1 MIALLFYVLVMAALI
16 GGIVWIADRG
26 GSVTFVW
33 DAWEVTTETSML
45 ILGILLLVVV
55 SVVAVLL
62 FQWFWRAPRRIR
74 LALGERRK
82 EKGWKALTSG
92 LVAVA
97 AGDAPGARA
106 HARRADRLL
115 DRPPLTLLLTAQA
128 AQLDGDDNEA
138 DRRFRAMLERPE
150 TEFLGLRGLMAAA
163 LRKGDH
169 EAAAGYARKA
179 HALRPDA
186 AWAAEAV
193 FELQTRA
200 GDWTAARQ
208 TLKSARDRKVIE
220 AAPGRR
226 RHAVLLV
233 EEAVRAHEEER
244 RDEALKLARTAHGE
258 APDLVPAGCILARLL
273 IDSGKGS
280 QAVRVVEK
288 TWKMAPHPDLA
299 DLYIEI
305 WSDEGANRYRRM
317 ERLLNLN
324 EDDREA
330 HVAAARVAMES
341 RLTGEM
347 RRHLNAIGAVGLVP
361 REIRLWVDLETS
373 ENNAEKAAEW
383 QTRMIEASP
392 DRTWQCSGCGQIT
405 RTWRAVCDGC
415 GRFDSMVWR
424 SPGAVEETRPP
435 VLASPGPAEPA
446 TLS

>member
-383 QTRMIEASP
+383 QARMIEASP

-424 SPGAVEETRPP
+424 SPGAVEETRAP
-435 VLASPGPAEPA
+435 VLASPGPAEPV

>member
-1 MIALLFYVLVMAALI
+1 MIALLFCVIVMAAVI

-26 GSVTFVW
+26 GRVTFVW
-33 DAWEVTTETSML
+33 DVWEVTTETPIL
-45 ILGILLLVVV
+45 ILGILVLVFV
-55 SVVAVLL
+55 SVLAVLL
-62 FQWFWRAPRRIR
+62 LQWIWRGPRRIR
-74 LALGERRK
+74 LALGDRRK
-82 EKGWKALTSG
+82 EKGWRALTAG

-106 HARRADRLL
+106 HAMRADRLL

-128 AQLDGDDNEA
+128 AQLDGDDKEA

-208 TLKSARDRKVIE
+208 TLKSARDRKVVE
-220 AAPGRR
+220 AGPGRR

-233 EEAVRAHEEER
+233 EEAVRAYGEGR
-244 RDEALKLARTAHGE
+244 REEALKLARTAHGE
-258 APDLVPAGCILARLL
+258 APDLVPASCILARLL
-273 IDSGKGS
+273 IDSGKGA

-299 DLYIEI
+299 DLYIEA
-305 WSDEGANRYRRM
+305 WSADGANRYRRM
-317 ERLLNLN
+317 ERLLHLN

-330 HVAAARVAMES
+330 HVAAARMAHES
-341 RLTGEM
+341 KLTGEM
-347 RRHLNAIGAVGLVP
+347 RRHLNAIGTTDLAP
-361 REIRLWVDLETS
+361 REIRLWVDLETGE
-373 ENNAEKAAEW
+373 ENTEEAAKW
-383 QTRMIEASP
+383 QASMIQASP
-392 DRTWQCSGCGQIT
+392 DRAWQCSGCGHVI
-405 RTWRAVCDGC
+405 RTWHAVCEGC

-424 SPGAVEETRPP
+424 SPGTVKVTGSS
-435 VLASPGPAEPA
+435 VLTSPGPAETG

>member
-324 EDDREA
+324 VDDREA

-347 RRHLNAIGAVGLVP
+347 RRHLNAIGTAGLVP

-435 VLASPGPAEPA
+435 FLASPGPAEPA

>member
-1 MIALLFYVLVMAALI
+1 MIALLFYVVVMAAVI
-16 GGIVWIADRG
+16 GGIVWVADRG

-33 DAWEVTTETSML
+33 DVWEVTTDTPIL
-45 ILGILLLVVV
+45 ILGVLVLVVV
-55 SVVAVLL
+55 SVLAVLL
-62 FQWFWRAPRRIR
+62 LQWIWRGPRRIR
-74 LALGERRK
+74 LALGDRRK
-82 EKGWKALTSG
+82 EKGWQALTSG

-97 AGDAPGARA
+97 AGDAPGARS
-106 HARRADRLL
+106 HAKRADRLL

-128 AQLDGDDNEA
+128 AQLDGDENEA
-138 DRRFRAMLERPE
+138 DKRFRAMLERPE

-208 TLKSARDRKVIE
+208 TLKSARDRKVVE

-233 EEAVRAHEEER
+233 EEAVRTHEEGR
-244 RDEALKLARTAHGE
+244 REEALKLARTAHGE

-273 IDSGKGS
+273 IDSGKGT

-299 DLYIEI
+299 DLYIEA
-305 WSDEGANRYRRM
+305 WGDDGANRYRRM

-341 RLTGEM
+341 KLTGEI
-347 RRHLNAIGAVGLVP
+347 RRHLNAIGTTGLVP

-373 ENNAEKAAEW
+373 EENAGEAAKW
-383 QTRMIEASP
+383 QASMIEASP
-392 DRTWQCSGCGQIT
+392 DRTWQCSGCGHIT
-405 RTWRAVCDGC
+405 RTWHAVCEGC

-424 SPGAVEETRPP
+424 SPGAVEETGPS
-435 VLASPGPAEPA
+435 VLASPGPAEPV

>member
-1 MIALLFYVLVMAALI
+1 MIALLFYVVVMAAVI
-16 GGIVWIADRG
+16 GGIVWVADRG

-33 DAWEVTTETSML
+33 DVWEVTTDTPIL
-45 ILGILLLVVV
+45 ILGILVLVVV
-55 SVVAVLL
+55 SVLAVLL
-62 FQWFWRAPRRIR
+62 LQWIWRGPRRIR
-74 LALGERRK
+74 LALGNRRK
-82 EKGWKALTSG
+82 EKGWQALTSG

-138 DRRFRAMLERPE
+138 DQRFRAMLERPE

-208 TLKSARDRKVIE
+208 TLKSARDRKVLE

-233 EEAVRAHEEER
+233 EEAVRAREEER
-244 RDEALKLARTAHGE
+244 REEALKLARTAHGE

-273 IDSGKGS
+273 IDSGKGT

-299 DLYIEI
+299 DLYIEA
-305 WSDEGANRYRRM
+305 WGDDGANLYRRM

-347 RRHLNAIGAVGLVP
+347 RRHLNAIGTTGLAP

-373 ENNAEKAAEW
+373 EENAEEAAKW
-383 QTRMIEASP
+383 QASMIEASP
-392 DRTWQCSGCGQIT
+392 DRTWQCSGCGHIT
-405 RTWRAVCDGC
+405 RTWHAVCEGC
-415 GRFDSMVWR
+415 GRFDSMIWH
-424 SPGAVEETRPP
+424 SPGALEDAGPSI
-435 VLASPGPAEPA
+435 LASP
-446 TLS
+446 

>member
-1 MIALLFYVLVMAALI
+1 MIALLFYVIVMAAVI

-33 DAWEVTTETSML
+33 DVWEVTTDTPIL

-55 SVVAVLL
+55 SVIAVLL
-62 FQWFWRAPRRIR
+62 LLWIWRGPRRIR
-74 LALGERRK
+74 LALGDRRK
-82 EKGWKALTSG
+82 EKGWQALTSG

-106 HARRADRLL
+106 HAKRADRLL

-128 AQLDGDDNEA
+128 AQLDGDDKEA
-138 DRRFRAMLERPE
+138 NRRFRAMLERPE

-169 EAAAGYARKA
+169 EAAAEYARKA

-220 AAPGRR
+220 AVPGRR

-233 EEAVRAHEEER
+233 EEAERANEEGR
-244 RDEALKLARTAHGE
+244 RDEALKLARSAHGE

-273 IDSGKGS
+273 IDSGKGT

-288 TWKMAPHPDLA
+288 TWKMSPHPDLA
-299 DLYIEI
+299 DLYIEV

-317 ERLLNLN
+317 ERLLDLN

-347 RRHLNAIGAVGLVP
+347 RRHLNAIGTKGLAP

-373 ENNAEKAAEW
+373 EDNAEKAAEW
-383 QTRMIEASP
+383 QSRMIEASP
-392 DRTWQCSGCGQIT
+392 DRTWQCNGCGHIT
-405 RTWRAVCDGC
+405 RTWRAVCDAC

-424 SPGAVEETRPP
+424 SPGAVEEARPP
-435 VLASPGPAEPA
+435 VLASSGPAEPV